1 MPLLLQA
8 LYKYNLVS
16 SFSKVVAGF
25 CNTPEAISELG
36 DSARITSLSLRSLC
50 KTVLEDTSLSTASAV
65 DRSRVLV
72 SIMVRVTGGGA
83 GVSVD
88 KIVKF
93 SNTVSSEETQL
104 KFLKNVLGTQVRNRL
119 SCLILGIYNFDKQ
132 LSLLIVNTSKIVL
145 EIE

>member
-1 MPLLLQA
+1 MFQVLVPLLLQA

-16 SFSKVVAGF
+16 AFSEVVAGF

-36 DSARITSLSLRSLC
+36 DRARITSLSLRSLC

-72 SIMVRVTGGGA
+72 AIMVRVTGGGA

-104 KFLKNVLGTQVRNRL
+104 KSLKNVLGTQVSNRIL
-119 SCLILGIYNFDKQ
+119 VIFLQSYDVALIK
-132 LSLLIVNTSKIVL
+132 S
-145 EIE
+145 

>member
-1 MPLLLQA
+1 MLKDLNSGKILKTKSEVSALQDFISWLGRAKGDSDGVILLCHEPERKVDSVNPRSHFPYVFLFQVLVPLLLQA

-65 DRSRVLV
+65 DRYKAH
-72 SIMVRVTGGGA
+72 M
-83 GVSVD
+83 
-88 KIVKF
+88 
-93 SNTVSSEETQL
+93 
-104 KFLKNVLGTQVRNRL
+104 
-119 SCLILGIYNFDKQ
+119 
-132 LSLLIVNTSKIVL
+132 
-145 EIE
+145 

>member
-1 MPLLLQA
+1 MFQVLVPLLLQA

-16 SFSKVVAGF
+16 AFSEVVAGF

-36 DSARITSLSLRSLC
+36 DKARITSLSLRSLC

-104 KFLKNVLGTQVRNRL
+104 KSLKNVLGTQVRNKIL
-119 SCLILGIYNFDKQ
+119 VLFLPLIA
-132 LSLLIVNTSKIVL
+132 
-145 EIE
+145 

>member
-1 MPLLLQA
+1 MLKDLNSGNILKTKSEVSALQDFISWLGRAKGDSEGVILLCHEPERKVNITNTNIPNVLLVTILFQVLVPLLLQA

-65 DRSRVLV
+65 DR
-72 SIMVRVTGGGA
+72 
-83 GVSVD
+83 
-88 KIVKF
+88 
-93 SNTVSSEETQL
+93 
-104 KFLKNVLGTQVRNRL
+104 
-119 SCLILGIYNFDKQ
+119 
-132 LSLLIVNTSKIVL
+132 
-145 EIE
+145 

>member
-1 MPLLLQA
+1 MYTINPLFMVPKFPTCLIIVFQVLVPLLLQA

-65 DRSRVLV
+65 DR
-72 SIMVRVTGGGA
+72 
-83 GVSVD
+83 
-88 KIVKF
+88 
-93 SNTVSSEETQL
+93 
-104 KFLKNVLGTQVRNRL
+104 
-119 SCLILGIYNFDKQ
+119 
-132 LSLLIVNTSKIVL
+132 
-145 EIE
+145 